1 MFVNKTV
8 FFFSLP
14 AGLMGRGLGG
24 MKERAQNEDLM
35 EGKFAEKISDES
47 DVDMENRKTLRR
59 T

>member
-1 MFVNKTV
+1 
-8 FFFSLP
+8 
-14 AGLMGRGLGG
+14 MGRGLGG

-35 EGKFAEKISDES
+35 EAKFAEKISDES